1 MAAGSVNPAVPAWL
15 GTGRISSVSSAWTAE
30 GHLRDMDPNHGVWEM
45 SLDPKVQEIVF
56 LTCKVISLSKKV
68 ERGGV

>member
-15 GTGRISSVSSAWTAE
+15 GTGRISVSSEWTGE
-30 GHLRDMDPNHGVWEM
+30 GHLQYRGPHHGLWDM
-45 SLDPKVQEIVF
+45 SLDPEVQEIVF
-56 LTCKVISLSKKV
+56 LTCKVISLSKEV

>member
-15 GTGRISSVSSAWTAE
+15 GTGRISVSSAWTAE
-30 GHLRDMDPNHGVWEM
+30 GHLHDMGPNHGVWEM